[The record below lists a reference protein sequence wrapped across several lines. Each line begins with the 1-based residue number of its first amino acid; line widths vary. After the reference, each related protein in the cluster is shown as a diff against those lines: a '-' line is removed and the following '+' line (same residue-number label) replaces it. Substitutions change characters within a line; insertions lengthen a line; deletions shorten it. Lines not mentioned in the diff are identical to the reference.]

1 MRNIRFIHNIK
12 DAPKLNIYNE
22 ESDIVLNLEYQQ
34 VTDYLIVK
42 PSANVSIKTID
53 TNITIDKFDLN
64 NTEIN
69 GYYTLII
76 TGDITDISTIRSI
89 WYIDDLELPD
99 YGYVNL
105 TFSHAVFRAPPVDV
119 YINNKL
125 LLKDIKFD
133 NVSTIPLKI
142 HGETSIYINVTGSD
156 TNVIKRI
163 SLRYISGGIYT
174 LVLSGT
180 IIYGLSIININD
192 NYGKITDEY
201 QKNFNVQKYMGTWY
215 QIASIPQFYEIGC
228 IKKVVQYT
236 LLNDRINVHNICY
249 SKNNESKS
257 ITGYA
262 TTNNQNAT
270 ELTVIFPIMNQ
281 QLNYPNYLIHK
292 TDYTDYAIIGSPLR
306 SSFYILSRYEIMDKK
321 EYTYFINYAKKL
333 GYNTK
338 LIIKIC

>member
-12 DAPKLNIYNE
+12 DAPKLNIYNN
-22 ESDIVLNLEYQQ
+22 ESALVLNLEYQQ
-34 VTDYLIVK
+34 VTNYLLVK
-42 PSANVSIKTID
+42 PEANLSIKTID
-53 TNITIDKFDLN
+53 KNVTIDKFDLN
-64 NTEIN
+64 NIEISD
-69 GYYTLII
+69 YYTII
-76 TGDITDISTIRSI
+76 IIGDITDISTIRSI
-89 WYIDDLELPD
+89 WYVDDMELPY
-99 YGYVNL
+99 YGYANL
-105 TFSHAVFRAPPVDV
+105 TFSHAVFGAPPVDV

-133 NVSTIPLKI
+133 NVVTIPLKI
-142 HGETSIYINVTGSD
+142 HGETSIYINAAGSD

-163 SLRYISGGIYT
+163 SFRYISGGIYT
-174 LVLSGT
+174 LVVSGT
-180 IIYGLSIININD
+180 LKHGLSFININD

-201 QKNFNVQKYMGTWY
+201 QKNFNVQKYMGNWY
-215 QIASIPQFYEIGC
+215 QIASIPQFYEPGC
-228 IKKVVQYT
+228 VKEVAQYT

-249 SKNNESKS
+249 NKNNESKS

-262 TTNNQNAT
+262 TINSQNAA

-281 QLNYPNYLIHK
+281 QLNYPNYIIHK
-292 TDYTDYAIIGSPLR
+292 TDYIDYAIIGSPLR

-338 LIIKIC
+338 LIVKTC